1 MNLHICL
8 IYAYNACP
16 SAEAIQKAH
25 FFNPLISLQSLGL
38 SLVYC
43 YYFSLSTVTLV
54 MLICTSKTYEALFVT
69 I

>member
-25 FFNPLISLQSLGL
+25 FFNPLLVSSL
-38 SLVYC
+38 
-43 YYFSLSTVTLV
+43 
-54 MLICTSKTYEALFVT
+54 
-69 I
+69 